1 MSQQRG
7 SLIRTKSK
15 HLAYNSSTVQ
25 PNILQE
31 NQLLVFEEAVEH
43 TVVVE
48 DSHSLVEE
56 GTLVEDSLV
65 KGNLVE
71 DKRLFEDTLQLKKL
85 KIQIYRFNTK
95 NMTLILYTQTFFFRG
110 FDSTDGSMLQRF
122 RVFGKKNTISKA

>member
-1 MSQQRG
+1 MSQQEVL
-7 SLIRTKSK
+7 SFRTKSK

-56 GTLVEDSLV
+56 GTLVEDILV

-95 NMTLILYTQTFFFRG
+95 NMTPMIYTETFF
-110 FDSTDGSMLQRF
+110 QRV
-122 RVFGKKNTISKA
+122 RYCIDLESSVKKIQF